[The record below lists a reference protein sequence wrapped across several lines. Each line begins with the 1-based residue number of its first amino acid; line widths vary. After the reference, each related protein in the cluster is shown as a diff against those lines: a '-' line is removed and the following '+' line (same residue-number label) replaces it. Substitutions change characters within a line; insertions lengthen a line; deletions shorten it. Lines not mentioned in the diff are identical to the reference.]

1 MINQNCTH
9 KERSPDVWVEATTD
23 EWDQIVDAHW
33 EYGKDK
39 GTCEDIDLN
48 RFRCTQCGEVF
59 SYSCFTE
66 AALAKATGESNA
78 ST

>member
-9 KERSPDVWVEATTD
+9 KERSPDVWVED
-23 EWDQIVDAHW
+23 IGNEWGQIEDAHW
-33 EYGKDK
+33 KYGKDK
-39 GTCEDIDLN
+39 GTYQDIDLH

-66 AALAKATGESNA
+66 AALAKTGESNA
-78 ST
+78 